1 MTDHAARHD
10 PTYIDTT
17 IQTVRQ
23 HKGAVNSWPFWANAL
38 ADAVE
43 DERARAEDAEAER
56 DEAHAR
62 VRLYLTEVEIVN
74 MRAEAAEARVAELK
88 AALAGR
94 DDALER
100 TASLACYLLNAL
112 QPWGLQSPEVRSAAT
127 RLTVSLAALTPP
139 SEAAAAL
146 AKGDTA

>member
-1 MTDHAARHD
+1 MSDETAVYTFFDSDGPIRLTETELCNAYMAQRRFAAEE
-10 PTYIDTT
+10 T
-17 IQTVRQ
+17 
-23 HKGAVNSWPFWANAL
+23 
-38 ADAVE
+38 
-43 DERARAEDAEAER
+43 ERAIAAEAER